1 MSWDGRFCLVD
12 VNLYSNT
19 TAISNTTENWDLYCP
34 VRLLLL
40 ARCIQCILSSFF
52 PALGMICGY
61 SKLQR
66 YLIAC
71 MPVFWDNTSLCRQ
84 LMVCWENMPR
94 AANQP
99 GHSFW
104 KKQSWLLSCSFL
116 TRCFPS
122 LFWANTY
129 ICVVKMVFRD
139 LQKCI
144 SQKKGGSWYLW
155 LGMVGGEDWITFADF
170 EIIPWQQVFC
180 PTFCFAGVPW
190 TYL

>member
-1 MSWDGRFCLVD
+1 MSWDGRFCLVN

-19 TAISNTTENWDLYCP
+19 TAILKPENWNLYCP

-40 ARCIQCILSSFF
+40 ARCKQYILSNFF
-52 PALGMICGY
+52 PAVGMVCGY

-71 MPVFWDNTSLCRQ
+71 MSVFWDNSSLCRQ
-84 LMVCWENMPR
+84 LMVCWENMHT

-99 GHSFW
+99 VHSFW
-104 KKQSWLLSCSFL
+104 EKQSWLLSCSFL
-116 TRCFPS
+116 TRWFPS
-122 LFWANTY
+122 FFRVNTY
-129 ICVVKMVFRD
+129 ICVVKVVFRD

-155 LGMVGGEDWITFADF
+155 LGMVGGEGLNHLWFLNHTLTASLLLHVLLCWDAL
-170 EIIPWQQVFC
+170 
-180 PTFCFAGVPW
+180 